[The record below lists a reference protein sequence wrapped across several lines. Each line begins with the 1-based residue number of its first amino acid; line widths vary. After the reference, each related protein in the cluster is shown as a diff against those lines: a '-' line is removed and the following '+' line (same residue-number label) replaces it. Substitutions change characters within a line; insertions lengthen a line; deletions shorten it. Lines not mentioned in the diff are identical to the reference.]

1 MGKYTDTTSMDAL
14 ETAPTQLAAAQQ
26 GNQIATLMLKK
37 SQDINEQQAMKL
49 VQSANL
55 PNQGQ
60 GIDVRA

>member
-1 MGKYTDTTSMDAL
+1 MDAL
-14 ETAPTQLAAAQQ
+14 DTSTTQLAAAQQ

-37 SQDINEQQAMKL
+37 SQDINEQQALQL

-60 GIDVRA
+60 VIDVRA

>member
-1 MGKYTDTTSMDAL
+1 MDAL
-14 ETAPTQLAAAQQ
+14 DTAPPQLAAAQQ

-37 SQDINEQQAMKL
+37 SQDINEQQALKL

-60 GIDVRA
+60 KVDVTA